1 MRPTNR
7 RGIKNI
13 DWVLV
18 LLYFLLVAF
27 GWFNIYAANS
37 EPGASFTIDTNKEY
51 FKQLI
56 WIGISIISI
65 GVILLIDSKFFVEFS
80 YIFYIISVFLLFIVI
95 FIGVEVNAAKSWFQ
109 VGGMRFQPVEIAKV
123 AMALT
128 MARVM
133 SRFQFS
139 FKKLND
145 VFTLGILWVLP
156 MIIIILQNDT
166 GSALIFFAFALVFF
180 REGMSPYFILFG
192 IIAIAVFIATLLI
205 SNNIILL
212 ILFLSMIVHLLYK
225 RVRKEAAIMLS
236 VFVITFFISYLI
248 FHQWLNK
255 ENLFTPLFI
264 AVVVSSLYLLVV
276 AFIQRAKVFFISL
289 LLLWGSIGFAFSTDY
304 FTEEI
309 LSDYQRTR
317 IQVMLGLKDDPL
329 GAGYNVHQSKIAIG
343 SGGFLGKGFMQGT
356 QTKFNFVP
364 EQSTDFIFCT
374 VGEEWG
380 LLGTAGVIILFS
392 FFIVRIIILS
402 EKQYSDF
409 SRIYGYGVASIFL
422 IHFAINVGMT
432 IGLAPVIGIPLPF
445 FSYGGSSLW
454 GFTILLFIFIKLD
467 TNRAQL
473 IR

>member
-1 MRPTNR
+1 MRPSNR

-422 IHFAINVGMT
+422 IHFAINIGMT

-454 GFTILLFIFIKLD
+454 GFTILLFIFVKLD

>member
-1 MRPTNR
+1 MRPSNR

-166 GSALIFFAFALVFF
+166 GSALIFFAFA
-180 REGMSPYFILFG
+180 P
-192 IIAIAVFIATLLI
+192 
-205 SNNIILL
+205 
-212 ILFLSMIVHLLYK
+212 
-225 RVRKEAAIMLS
+225 
-236 VFVITFFISYLI
+236 
-248 FHQWLNK
+248 Q
-255 ENLFTPLFI
+255 NL
-264 AVVVSSLYLLVV
+264 
-276 AFIQRAKVFFISL
+276 
-289 LLLWGSIGFAFSTDY
+289 
-304 FTEEI
+304 
-309 LSDYQRTR
+309 
-317 IQVMLGLKDDPL
+317 
-329 GAGYNVHQSKIAIG
+329 
-343 SGGFLGKGFMQGT
+343 
-356 QTKFNFVP
+356 
-364 EQSTDFIFCT
+364 
-374 VGEEWG
+374 
-380 LLGTAGVIILFS
+380 
-392 FFIVRIIILS
+392 
-402 EKQYSDF
+402 
-409 SRIYGYGVASIFL
+409 
-422 IHFAINVGMT
+422 
-432 IGLAPVIGIPLPF
+432 
-445 FSYGGSSLW
+445 
-454 GFTILLFIFIKLD
+454 
-467 TNRAQL
+467 
-473 IR
+473 

>member
-1 MRPTNR
+1 MRPSNR

-255 ENLFTPLFI
+255 ENIFTPLFI
-264 AVVVSSLYLLVV
+264 AVGVSSLYLLVV
-276 AFIQRAKVFFISL
+276 AFIQRAKVLFISL

-422 IHFAINVGMT
+422 IHFAINIGMT

-454 GFTILLFIFIKLD
+454 GFTILLFIFVKLD

>member
-1 MRPTNR
+1 MRPSNR

-432 IGLAPVIGIPLPF
+432 IGLAPVIGVPLPF